1 MHTLLGQFWRG
12 WQRAARRLGAWQ
24 SRIVLTILYVVLIG
38 PLTLIVRRKDPLGL
52 RGRLSWQP
60 YRGRSADLPATRS
73 Q

>member
-1 MHTLLGQFWRG
+1 MRTLLGQFWRG

-52 RGRLSWQP
+52 RGRLFWQP